1 MEVVTNYLLEN
12 WGLILTLLAFIIMLR
27 ITVFLEKR
35 TIIRMF
41 ILIVA
46 VFLLSIIV
54 FTEFYLADIGKYAD
68 VRIVM
73 MAIRYSATPIII
85 AFILYTLMKKARLYV
100 LIPSLLLAV
109 INVVS
114 IFTGIVFSLNEA
126 GELVRGPLGYLPYI
140 AVGIY
145 SVVLIVVLILQ
156 SPKQITDIIPIVFLA
171 FALGTG
177 LVFPFIV
184 GKHYSKIF
192 VTTIG
197 IALFV
202 YYVFLIFQLTK
213 KDALTGLFN
222 RQAYYASTKTNAK
235 DITAFVSIDMNGL
248 KAINDTKGHLAGDEA
263 LVTLAGCFKK
273 PLKTKQMA
281 YRIGGDEFAI
291 ICRRTSEEELK
302 NIIEE
307 IKANVNETEYSCSI
321 GYCYAP
327 NESKPLD
334 DMIKE
339 SDEMMYQ
346 DKSQFYSQ
354 KGIDR
359 RNK

>member
-1 MEVVTNYLLEN
+1 
-12 WGLILTLLAFIIMLR
+12 MLK
-27 ITVFLEKR
+27 ITVFLEKK
-35 TIIRMF
+35 TIIRMCV
-41 ILIVA
+41 LIVA
-46 VFLLSIIV
+46 VFLLSVIV
-54 FTEFYLADIGKYAD
+54 FTEFYLADIGKYRD

-73 MAIRYSATPIII
+73 MAIRYSFTPIII
-85 AFILYTLMKKARLYV
+85 AYILYTLMRKARLYV
-100 LIPSLLLAV
+100 LIPALLFTV
-109 INVVS
+109 INIIS
-114 IFTGIVFSLNEA
+114 IFTGIVFSLDEA

-140 AVGIY
+140 AVGLY
-145 SVVLIVVLILQ
+145 SVALIVILLIQ
-156 SPKQITDIIPIVFLA
+156 SPKQVTDIIPIVFLA

-177 LVFPFIV
+177 LIFPFIV

-202 YYVFLIFQLTK
+202 YYVFMIFQLTK

-222 RQAYYASTKTNAK
+222 RQAYYASTKSNPR
-235 DITAFVSIDMNGL
+235 DITAFVSIDLNGL

-263 LVTLAGCFKK
+263 LVTLANCFKK
-273 PLKTKQMA
+273 PLKTKQLA

-307 IKANVNETEYSCSI
+307 IKANVSETEYSCSI

-327 NESKPLD
+327 NESMPLD

-346 DKSQFYSQ
+346 DKAYFYSQ